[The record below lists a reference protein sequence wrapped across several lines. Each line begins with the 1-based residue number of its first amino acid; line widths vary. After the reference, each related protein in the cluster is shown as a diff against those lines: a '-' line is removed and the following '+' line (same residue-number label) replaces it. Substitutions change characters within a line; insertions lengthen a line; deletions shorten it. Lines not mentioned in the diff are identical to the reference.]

1 MKATKKGNMKTD
13 VPTSTWEFFSLCRDV
28 LGTGVFWRIFGV
40 EKSQVSRWSVNP
52 GAAGDT
58 QRNPLDRIM
67 DLFRRMVEAGEVEA
81 CRAQV
86 GEFAQLVGLE
96 LSTPEESCRAEGKP
110 LADEI
115 MDIHPAIV
123 EHAQAIRRGDSS
135 QAVEA
140 WEREAIRQIK
150 QATNA
155 YRAGCVCRG
164 NI

>member
-1 MKATKKGNMKTD
+1 MKASKKGNSMSD
-13 VPTSTWEFFSLCRDV
+13 IPTTSWEFFSLSRDV

-58 QRNPLDRIM
+58 QRNPIDR
-67 DLFRRMVEAGEVEA
+67 LAELLRRMVEAGEIEA

-86 GEFAQLVGLE
+86 AELARAVGLE
-96 LSTPEESCRAEGKP
+96 LASPDLACRPEGKS
-110 LADEI
+110 LSDEI
-115 MDIHPAIV
+115 MDIHPAVV
-123 EHAQAIRRGDSS
+123 EHAQAIRRGDSQ
-135 QAVEA
+135 QAVDA

-150 QATNA
+150 QASNA
-155 YRAGCVCRG
+155 YREGCVCGG